1 MADLVITG
9 TLLTMD
15 TDRTIWSDGAVV
27 VRAGR
32 ITEVGHRSTITKR
45 HGDVKTLGGAN
56 SLVTPGFVNAHQHLT
71 GDRLIRSC
79 IPDNLVA
86 REAIFNWAVPIH
98 AAHTGDDDELSAT
111 LSLLE
116 AVGNGITTTVEAGT
130 VANPERV
137 GEAFTRVGVRGCIST
152 WGWDLTDGPYAAPA
166 DEVLDRQQAVLDQFP
181 PGGLVDGWVGLVGH
195 DLVSDDLFVRSSGLA
210 KSQNTGITFHLSPSP
225 DDSEAYATRSGK
237 RPVEHLA
244 ALGILGPHVLIAHA
258 VHLDDEELTLL
269 LDSGTAIAY
278 CPWAYLR
285 LGQGVTRAG
294 RHVDFR
300 ERGGRLGLGCD
311 TENASDSIDAL
322 RVAALTAG
330 LAKDVA
336 MDPTGFGAHEAFEL
350 LTIGG
355 AEAIGMADRIGSI
368 EVGKAADLVVH
379 DLSGVESAPRS
390 VDPVL
395 QLVWAGDGRRVQ
407 DVVVDGVVVLEQG
420 RSTRVDHRE
429 LIIEASAA
437 QRRLLGDAGLSPSA
451 RWPVRD

>member
-130 VANPERV
+130 VAHPDRV

-336 MDPTGFGAHEAFEL
+336 MDPTGFGAHEALEL

-429 LIIEASAA
+429 LIVDASAA

>member
-420 RSTRVDHRE
+420 RSTRVDHQE
-429 LIIEASAA
+429 LIVDASAA

>member
-56 SLVTPGFVNAHQHLT
+56 SLVTPGFVIAHQHLT

-181 PGGLVDGWVGLVGH
+181 PGGLVDGWVGLIGH
-195 DLVSDDLFVRSSGLA
+195 DLVSDDLFVRAAGLA
-210 KSQNTGITFHLSPSP
+210 RSQKTGITFHLSPSP
-225 DDSEAYATRSGK
+225 ADSKAFATRSGK

-269 LDSGTAIAY
+269 VDSGTAIAY

-285 LGQGVTRAG
+285 LGQGLTRAG
-294 RHVDFR
+294 RHIEFR
-300 ERGGRLGLGCD
+300 DRGGRLALGCD

-330 LAKDVA
+330 LAKDVV
-336 MDPTGFGAHEAFEL
+336 MDPTGFGAHEALEL

-379 DLSGVESAPRS
+379 DLGGVESAPRS

-395 QLVWAGDGRRVQ
+395 QLVWAGDGRRVR
-407 DVVVDGVVVLEQG
+407 DVVVDGVVVFEQG
-420 RSTRVDHRE
+420 RSTRIDHRE
-429 LIIEASAA
+429 LIVDASAA
-437 QRRLLGDAGLSPSA
+437 QRRLLGEAGLSPSA
-451 RWPVRD
+451 RWPIRD

>member
-336 MDPTGFGAHEAFEL
+336 MDPTGFGAHEALEL

-420 RSTRVDHRE
+420 RSTRVDHQE
-429 LIIEASAA
+429 LIVDASAA

>member
-32 ITEVGHRSTITKR
+32 ITEVGHRSTISKR

-429 LIIEASAA
+429 LIVDASAA

>member
-32 ITEVGHRSTITKR
+32 ITEVGHRSKITER
-45 HGDVKTLGGAN
+45 HGGVKILGGPEC
-56 SLVTPGFVNAHQHLT
+56 LVTPGFINAHQHLT
-71 GDRLIRSC
+71 GDRLVRSC
-79 IPDNLVA
+79 IPDDLVA
-86 REAIFNWAVPIH
+86 REAIFHWAVPIH
-98 AAHTGDDDELSAT
+98 GAHTSDDDELSAT

-130 VANPERV
+130 VAHPDRV

-152 WGWDLTDGPYAAPA
+152 WGWDLADGPYAAPA
-166 DEVLDRQQAVLDQFP
+166 DEVLDRQRAVLDQFP

-195 DLVSDDLFVRSSGLA
+195 DLVSDDLFVRAAGLA
-210 KSQNTGITFHLSPSP
+210 QSQKTGITFHLSPSP

-258 VHLDDEELTLL
+258 VHLDDNELTLL
-269 LDSGTAIAY
+269 VDSDTAIAY

-285 LGQGVTRAG
+285 LGQGLTRAG
-294 RHVDFR
+294 RHMNFR
-300 ERGGRLGLGCD
+300 ERGGRLALGCD

-330 LAKDVA
+330 LAKDAV
-336 MDPTGFGAHEAFEL
+336 MDPAGFGAHEALEL

-379 DLSGVESAPRS
+379 DLGGVESAPRS

-395 QLVWAGDGRRVQ
+395 QLIWAGDGRRVR
-407 DVVVDGVVVLEQG
+407 DVVVDGVVVLEEG

-429 LIIEASAA
+429 LIVDASAA

-451 RWPVRD
+451 RWPIRD

>member
-45 HGDVKTLGGAN
+45 HGDVKTLGGTN

-195 DLVSDDLFVRSSGLA
+195 DLVSEDLFVRSSGLA

-300 ERGGRLGLGCD
+300 ERGGRLALGCD

-330 LAKDVA
+330 LAKDVV
-336 MDPTGFGAHEAFEL
+336 MDPIGFGAHEALEL

-429 LIIEASAA
+429 LIVDASAA

>member
-45 HGDVKTLGGAN
+45 HGDVKALGGAN

-258 VHLDDEELTLL
+258 VHLGDEELTLL

-429 LIIEASAA
+429 LIVDASAA

>member
-32 ITEVGHRSTITKR
+32 ITEVGHRSKITER
-45 HGDVKTLGGAN
+45 HGGVKILGGPEC
-56 SLVTPGFVNAHQHLT
+56 LVTPGFINAHQHLT
-71 GDRLIRSC
+71 GDRLVRSC

-86 REAIFNWAVPIH
+86 REAIFHWAVPIH
-98 AAHTGDDDELSAT
+98 GAHTSDDDELSAT

-130 VANPERV
+130 VAHPDRV

-152 WGWDLTDGPYAAPA
+152 WGWDLADGPYAAPA
-166 DEVLDRQQAVLDQFP
+166 DEVLDRQRAVLDQFP

-195 DLVSDDLFVRSSGLA
+195 DLVSDDLFVRAAGLA
-210 KSQNTGITFHLSPSP
+210 QSQKTGITFHLSPSP

-258 VHLDDEELTLL
+258 VHLDDNELTLL
-269 LDSGTAIAY
+269 VDSDTAIAY

-285 LGQGVTRAG
+285 LGQGLTRAG
-294 RHVDFR
+294 RHMNFR
-300 ERGGRLGLGCD
+300 ERGGRLALGCD

-330 LAKDVA
+330 LAKDAV
-336 MDPTGFGAHEAFEL
+336 MDPAGFGAHEALEL

-379 DLSGVESAPRS
+379 DLGGVESAPRS

-395 QLVWAGDGRRVQ
+395 QLIWAGDGRRVR
-407 DVVVDGVVVLEQG
+407 DVVVDGVVVLEEG

-429 LIIEASAA
+429 LIVDASAA

-451 RWPVRD
+451 RWPIRD

>member
-9 TLLTMD
+9 TLLSMD

-45 HGDVKTLGGAN
+45 HGDVKTLGGPEC
-56 SLVTPGFVNAHQHLT
+56 LVTPGFVNAHQHLT
-71 GDRLIRSC
+71 GDRLVRSC

-86 REAIFNWAVPIH
+86 EEAIFDWAVPIH
-98 AAHTGDDDELSAT
+98 GAHTGDDDELSAT

-130 VANPERV
+130 VAHPERV
-137 GEAFTRVGVRGCIST
+137 GEAFARVGVRGCIST
-152 WGWDLTDGPYAAPA
+152 WGWDLADGPYAAPA

-330 LAKDVA
+330 LAKDVT

-429 LIIEASAA
+429 LIVDASAA

>member
-27 VRAGR
+27 VQAGR
-32 ITEVGHRSTITKR
+32 IIEVGHRSRIIER
-45 HGDVKTLGGAN
+45 HGDVKTLGGPEC
-56 SLVTPGFVNAHQHLT
+56 LVTPGFVNAHQHLT
-71 GDRLIRSC
+71 GDRLVRSC

-86 REAIFNWAVPIH
+86 REAIFHWAVPIH

-130 VANPERV
+130 VAHPDRV

-152 WGWDLTDGPYAAPA
+152 WGWDLSDGPYAAPA
-166 DEVLDRQQAVLDQFP
+166 DEVLDRQRAVLDQFP
-181 PGGLVDGWVGLVGH
+181 PGGLVDGWVGLIGH
-195 DLVSDDLFVRSSGLA
+195 DLVSDDLFVRAAGLA
-210 KSQNTGITFHLSPSP
+210 KSQRTGITFHLSPSP

-269 LDSGTAIAY
+269 VDSDTAIAY

-285 LGQGVTRAG
+285 LGQGLTRAG
-294 RHVDFR
+294 RHMDFR
-300 ERGGRLGLGCD
+300 ERGGRLALGCD

-330 LAKDVA
+330 LAKDVV
-336 MDPTGFGAHEAFEL
+336 MDPTGFGAHEALEL

-395 QLVWAGDGRRVQ
+395 QLVWGGDGRQVQ

-420 RSTRVDHRE
+420 RSTRVDHRK
-429 LIIEASAA
+429 LIVDASAA

>member
-9 TLLTMD
+9 TLLSMD
-15 TDRTIWSDGAVV
+15 TDRTIWSDGAIV

-32 ITEVGHRSTITKR
+32 ITEVGHRPTITKR
-45 HGDVKTLGGAN
+45 HGDVKTLGGPEC
-56 SLVTPGFVNAHQHLT
+56 LVTPGFVNAHQHLT
-71 GDRLIRSC
+71 GDRLVRSC

-166 DEVLDRQQAVLDQFP
+166 DEVLDRQQAVLDHFP
-181 PGGLVDGWVGLVGH
+181 PGGLVDGWVGLIGH
-195 DLVSDDLFVRSSGLA
+195 DLVSDDLFVRAAGLA
-210 KSQNTGITFHLSPSP
+210 RSQKTGITFHLSPSP
-225 DDSEAYATRSGK
+225 ADSKAFATRSGK
-237 RPVEHLA
+237 RPVEHRA

-258 VHLDDEELTLL
+258 VHLEDNELTLL
-269 LDSGTAIAY
+269 VDSGTAIAY

-285 LGQGVTRAG
+285 LGQGLTRAG
-294 RHVDFR
+294 RHIEFR
-300 ERGGRLGLGCD
+300 DRGGRLALGCA

-330 LAKDVA
+330 LAKDVV
-336 MDPTGFGAHEAFEL
+336 MDPTSFGAHEALEL

-368 EVGKAADLVVH
+368 EVGKAADLEVH
-379 DLSGVESAPRS
+379 DLGGVESAPRS

-395 QLVWAGDGRRVQ
+395 QLVWAGDGRRVR
-407 DVVVDGVVVLEQG
+407 DVVVDGVVVFEQG
-420 RSTRVDHRE
+420 RSTRIDHRE
-429 LIIEASAA
+429 LIVDASAA
-437 QRRLLGDAGLSPSA
+437 QRRLLGEAGLSPSA
-451 RWPVRD
+451 RWPIRD

>member
-336 MDPTGFGAHEAFEL
+336 MDPTGFGAHEALEL

-429 LIIEASAA
+429 LIVDASAA

>member
-116 AVGNGITTTVEAGT
+116 ALGNGITTTVEAGT

-429 LIIEASAA
+429 LIVDASAA

>member
-27 VRAGR
+27 VQAGR
-32 ITEVGHRSTITKR
+32 IIEVGHRSRITER
-45 HGDVKTLGGAN
+45 HGDVKTLGGPEC
-56 SLVTPGFVNAHQHLT
+56 LVTPGFVNAHQHLT
-71 GDRLIRSC
+71 GDRLVRSC

-86 REAIFNWAVPIH
+86 REAIFHWAVPIH

-130 VANPERV
+130 VAHPDRV

-152 WGWDLTDGPYAAPA
+152 WGWDLADGPYAAPA
-166 DEVLDRQQAVLDQFP
+166 DEVLDRQRAVLDQFP
-181 PGGLVDGWVGLVGH
+181 PGGLVDGWVGLIGH
-195 DLVSDDLFVRSSGLA
+195 DLVSDDLFVRAAGLA
-210 KSQNTGITFHLSPSP
+210 KSQRTGITFHLSPSP

-269 LDSGTAIAY
+269 VDSDTAIAY

-285 LGQGVTRAG
+285 LGQGLTRAG
-294 RHVDFR
+294 RHMDFR
-300 ERGGRLGLGCD
+300 ERGGRLALGCD

-322 RVAALTAG
+322 RVATLTAG
-330 LAKDVA
+330 LAKDVV
-336 MDPTGFGAHEAFEL
+336 MDPIGFGAHEALEL

-395 QLVWAGDGRRVQ
+395 QLVWGGDGRHVQ

-420 RSTRVDHRE
+420 RSTRVDHRK
-429 LIIEASAA
+429 LIVDASAA

>member
-56 SLVTPGFVNAHQHLT
+56 CLVTPGFVNAHQHLT

-152 WGWDLTDGPYAAPA
+152 WGWDSTDGPYAAPA

-210 KSQNTGITFHLSPSP
+210 KSLNTGITFHLSPSP

-258 VHLDDEELTLL
+258 VHLGDEELTLL

-285 LGQGVTRAG
+285 LGQGVTRVG

-300 ERGGRLGLGCD
+300 ERG
-311 TENASDSIDAL
+311 
-322 RVAALTAG
+322 
-330 LAKDVA
+330 
-336 MDPTGFGAHEAFEL
+336 
-350 LTIGG
+350 
-355 AEAIGMADRIGSI
+355 
-368 EVGKAADLVVH
+368 
-379 DLSGVESAPRS
+379 
-390 VDPVL
+390 
-395 QLVWAGDGRRVQ
+395 
-407 DVVVDGVVVLEQG
+407 
-420 RSTRVDHRE
+420 
-429 LIIEASAA
+429 
-437 QRRLLGDAGLSPSA
+437 
-451 RWPVRD
+451 

>member
-9 TLLTMD
+9 TLLSMD

-45 HGDVKTLGGAN
+45 HGDVKTLGGPEC
-56 SLVTPGFVNAHQHLT
+56 LVTPGFVNAHQHLT
-71 GDRLIRSC
+71 GDRLVRSC

-86 REAIFNWAVPIH
+86 EEAIFHWAVPIH
-98 AAHTGDDDELSAT
+98 GAHTGDDDELSAT

-130 VANPERV
+130 VAHPDRV
-137 GEAFTRVGVRGCIST
+137 GEAFARVGVRGCIST
-152 WGWDLTDGPYAAPA
+152 WGWDLADGPYAAPA
-166 DEVLDRQQAVLDQFP
+166 DEVLDRQRAVLDHFP
-181 PGGLVDGWVGLVGH
+181 PGGLVDGWVGLIGH
-195 DLVSDDLFVRSSGLA
+195 DLVSDDLFVRAAGLA
-210 KSQNTGITFHLSPSP
+210 QSKKTGITFHLSPSP
-225 DDSEAYATRSGK
+225 ADSEAYATRSGK

-269 LDSGTAIAY
+269 VDSGTAIAY

-285 LGQGVTRAG
+285 LGQGLTRAG
-294 RHVDFR
+294 RHMDFR
-300 ERGGRLGLGCD
+300 ERGGRLALGCD

-330 LAKDVA
+330 LAKDVV
-336 MDPTGFGAHEAFEL
+336 MDPTGFGAHEALEL
-350 LTIGG
+350 LTIDG

-395 QLVWAGDGRRVQ
+395 QLVWGGDGRQVQ

-420 RSTRVDHRE
+420 RSTRVDHRK
-429 LIIEASAA
+429 LIVDASAA
-437 QRRLLGDAGLSPSA
+437 QRRLLSDAGLSPSA

>member
-429 LIIEASAA
+429 LIVDASAA

-451 RWPVRD
+451 RWPIRD

>member
-9 TLLTMD
+9 TLLSMD

-420 RSTRVDHRE
+420 RSTRVDHQE
-429 LIIEASAA
+429 LIVDASAA

>member
-1 MADLVITG
+1 MADLVFTG

-15 TDRTIWSDGAVV
+15 TARTIWSDGAVV

-45 HGDVKTLGGAN
+45 HGDVKTLGGAS

-429 LIIEASAA
+429 LIVAASAA

>member
-166 DEVLDRQQAVLDQFP
+166 DEVLDRQQVVLDQFP

-225 DDSEAYATRSGK
+225 NDSEAYATRSGK

-429 LIIEASAA
+429 LIVDASAA

>member
-45 HGDVKTLGGAN
+45 HGDVKALGGAN

-420 RSTRVDHRE
+420 RSTRVDHQE
-429 LIIEASAA
+429 LIVDASAA

>member
-195 DLVSDDLFVRSSGLA
+195 DLVSDDLFVRAAGLA
-210 KSQNTGITFHLSPSP
+210 QSQKTGITFHLSPSP

-429 LIIEASAA
+429 LIVDASAA

>member
-285 LGQGVTRAG
+285 LGQGLTRAG
-294 RHVDFR
+294 RHIEFR
-300 ERGGRLGLGCD
+300 DRGGRLALGCD

-330 LAKDVA
+330 LAKDVV
-336 MDPTGFGAHEAFEL
+336 MDPTSFGAHEALEL

-379 DLSGVESAPRS
+379 DLGGVESAPRS

-395 QLVWAGDGRRVQ
+395 QLVWAGDGRRVR
-407 DVVVDGVVVLEQG
+407 DVVVDGVVVFEQG
-420 RSTRVDHRE
+420 RSTRIDHRE
-429 LIIEASAA
+429 LIVDASAA
-437 QRRLLGDAGLSPSA
+437 QRRLLGEAGLSPSA
-451 RWPVRD
+451 RWPIRD

>member
-294 RHVDFR
+294 RNVEFR
-300 ERGGRLGLGCD
+300 VGVGRLGLGCD

-379 DLSGVESAPRS
+379 GLSGVESAPRS

-429 LIIEASAA
+429 LTVEASAA

-451 RWPVRD
+451 RWPIRD

>member
-56 SLVTPGFVNAHQHLT
+56 SLVTPGFVIAHQHLT

-181 PGGLVDGWVGLVGH
+181 PGGLVDGWVGLIGH
-195 DLVSDDLFVRSSGLA
+195 DLVSDDLFVRAAGLA
-210 KSQNTGITFHLSPSP
+210 RSQKTGITFHLSPSP
-225 DDSEAYATRSGK
+225 ADSKAFATRSGK

-269 LDSGTAIAY
+269 VDSGTAIAY

-285 LGQGVTRAG
+285 LGQGLTRAG
-294 RHVDFR
+294 RHIEFR
-300 ERGGRLGLGCD
+300 DRGGRLALGCD

-330 LAKDVA
+330 LAKDGV
-336 MDPTGFGAHEAFEL
+336 MDPTSFGAHEALEL

-379 DLSGVESAPRS
+379 DLGGVESAPRS

-395 QLVWAGDGRRVQ
+395 ELVWAGDGRRVR
-407 DVVVDGVVVLEQG
+407 DVVVDGVVVFEQG
-420 RSTRVDHRE
+420 RSTRIDHRE
-429 LIIEASAA
+429 LIVDASAA
-437 QRRLLGDAGLSPSA
+437 QRRLLGEAGLSPSA
-451 RWPVRD
+451 RWPIRD

>member
-210 KSQNTGITFHLSPSP
+210 KSQNTRITFHLSPSP

-300 ERGGRLGLGCD
+300 ERGGRVGLGCD

-429 LIIEASAA
+429 LIVDASAA

>member
-429 LIIEASAA
+429 LIVDASAA

>member
-32 ITEVGHRSTITKR
+32 ITEVGHRSTITNR

-429 LIIEASAA
+429 LIVDASAA

>member
-32 ITEVGHRSTITKR
+32 ITEVGHRSKITER
-45 HGDVKTLGGAN
+45 HGGVKILGGPEC
-56 SLVTPGFVNAHQHLT
+56 LVTPGFINAHQHLT
-71 GDRLIRSC
+71 GDRLVRSC
-79 IPDNLVA
+79 IPDDLVA
-86 REAIFNWAVPIH
+86 REAIFHWAVPIH
-98 AAHTGDDDELSAT
+98 GAHTSDDDELSAT

-130 VANPERV
+130 VAHPDRV

-195 DLVSDDLFVRSSGLA
+195 DLVSDDLFVRAAGLA
-210 KSQNTGITFHLSPSP
+210 QSQKTGITFHLSPSP

-258 VHLDDEELTLL
+258 VHLDDNELTLL
-269 LDSGTAIAY
+269 VDSDTAIAY

-285 LGQGVTRAG
+285 LGQGLTRAG
-294 RHVDFR
+294 RHMNFR
-300 ERGGRLGLGCD
+300 ERGGRLALGCD

-330 LAKDVA
+330 LAKDAV
-336 MDPTGFGAHEAFEL
+336 MDPAGFGAHEALEL

-379 DLSGVESAPRS
+379 DLGGVESAPRS

-395 QLVWAGDGRRVQ
+395 QLIWAGDGRRVR
-407 DVVVDGVVVLEQG
+407 DVVVDGVVVLEEG

-429 LIIEASAA
+429 LIVDASAA

-451 RWPVRD
+451 RWPIRD

>member
-300 ERGGRLGLGCD
+300 ERGGRVGLGCD

-429 LIIEASAA
+429 LIVDASAA